1 MRLFKLF
8 ALLVFATAFFVACK
22 SKTSAVESKPEDHH
36 IRFKFVQIN
45 DVYEIAPV
53 SGGAA
58 GGMARVAHLIDSI
71 RAEEPNTYLMHA
83 GDFLN
88 PSLLGSLKY
97 NGERIRGKQMIEV
110 MNAMNFELVAFG
122 NHEFDN
128 GEAALQARIDE
139 SNFYWISAN
148 VFQQT
153 DDGPRSFHM
162 VRDGDSI
169 PIPET
174 YVIHMEDQDGTKA
187 DIGLFSVC
195 IPSNPKD
202 FVYYADMYT
211 EANTAVVTLELQA
224 VDAIVGL
231 THVSIEQD
239 TQIAKNHPQIAHIMG
254 GHEHF
259 NMNVQVGNTRIT
271 KADANAKTVYVHTF
285 DLNTKTGEMNVGSQL
300 VSITDRMAENEA
312 VAAVVDKWQKILEE
326 QIESVID
333 DADEVVYHADPP
345 LIGLDIP
352 SRSEQTNLGQLITQA
367 MTTSF
372 SEPTTLALVNGG
384 SIRIDDN
391 LGGDVSALDIFRVLP
406 FGGGVLKVKLE
417 GELLSRVLAYGVEA
431 TGTGAYLHRHG
442 FEKDVNGQW
451 MANGVI
457 LDAEQEY
464 TVAVSDFLMTGLDIP
479 FLKTGAEGVIEVI
492 EPKPDEAAVDIRK
505 AIISYLKAQ

>member
-1 MRLFKLF
+1 MGLFKLF
-8 ALLVFATAFFVACK
+8 TLLIFFTSCFVACK
-22 SKTSAVESKPEDHH
+22 SKTMVVETKPEDHQ

-45 DVYEIAPV
+45 DVYEIASV
-53 SGGAA
+53 SGGTA
-58 GGMARVAHLIDSI
+58 GGMARVAHLVDSV

-88 PSLLGSLKY
+88 PSLLGSLKH
-97 NGERIRGKQMIEV
+97 NGQRIQGKQMVEV
-110 MNAMNFELVAFG
+110 MNAMKFELVAFG
-122 NHEFDN
+122 NHEFDI
-128 GEAALQARIDE
+128 GEEGLQARINE

-174 YVIHMEDQDGTKA
+174 YVIHMEDKDGTKA

-202 FVYYADMYT
+202 FVYYADVYT
-211 EANTAVVTLELQA
+211 EANTAVVTLEMQA

-231 THVSIEQD
+231 THLSIEQD

-259 NMNVQVGNTRIT
+259 NMNLQVGETRIT

-285 DLNTKTGEMNVGSQL
+285 DLNTKTRDLSVHSQL
-300 VSITDRMAENEA
+300 VTITDQMAESES

-326 QIESVID
+326 EIESVID
-333 DADEVVYHADPP
+333 DADEIVYYAETP
-345 LIGLDIP
+345 LVGLDIP

-372 SEPTTLALVNGG
+372 SEPTSLALVNGG

-391 LGGDVSALDIFRVLP
+391 LSGAVSALDIFRVLP
-406 FGGGVLKVKLE
+406 FGGGVLKVKLK
-417 GELLSRVLAYGVEA
+417 GALLARVLDYGVEA
-431 TGTGAYLHRHG
+431 TGTGAYLHRYG
-442 FEKDVNGQW
+442 FEKDTKGAW
-451 MANGVI
+451 LANGVT
-457 LDAEQEY
+457 LDPQQQY
-464 TVAVSDFLMTGLDIP
+464 SVAVSDFLMTGLDIP
-479 FLKTGAEGVIEVI
+479 FLKTGADGVIEVI
-492 EPKPDEAAVDIRK
+492 EPKPNEAAVDIRK
-505 AIISYLKAQ
+505 AIIAYLKAQ